1 MKKNTELRWQ
11 IVMKTRGIN
20 LTKLAE
26 TAGLH
31 ASQIS
36 NWQNGRAT
44 PNAINVIKLCKAI
57 CKLTNRNYERT
68 LVSIMY
74 AIELDAKVDV

>member
-1 MKKNTELRWQ
+1 MKNTELKWQ
-11 IVMKTRGIN
+11 IIMKTRGIN
-20 LTKLAE
+20 LTKLAT

-44 PNAINVIKLCKAI
+44 PNAVNVIKLCKAI
-57 CKLTNRNYERT
+57 CKLTNRNYEKT
-68 LVSIMY
+68 LLSIMY